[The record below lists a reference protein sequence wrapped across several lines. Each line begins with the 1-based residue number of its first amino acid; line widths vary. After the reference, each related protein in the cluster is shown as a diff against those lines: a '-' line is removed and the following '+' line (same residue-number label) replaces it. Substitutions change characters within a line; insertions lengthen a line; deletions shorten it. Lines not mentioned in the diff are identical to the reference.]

1 MVNDDQ
7 ETVYSRMEYS
17 FTEYGWTLAQQK
29 VFKEFVE
36 ERFAN
41 YSNPVNTILGYLSAL
56 NHVVESNKK
65 PFSEITFKDLRSILQ
80 KWQEENSPATVHGW
94 RGKLRAFLRWESGNK
109 HDPRAEKI
117 RAGSYVSPI
126 TLSDLL
132 TEDEIVA
139 LREVAKDNPRD
150 LAMIDFHLLW
160 GPRPAESAKLKIG
173 DVQVSDRYIVVNI
186 PQTKTIFRP
195 VPIPLAKVSVIKDP
209 VFLDSA
215 LNAYTSLMHYLNIH
229 PGYPDNPEYPLWYNT
244 NDGCKNPLSK
254 DGVTAVFRRL
264 GKNAGLEKSVTT
276 YVLRRTAFNRFKGA
290 DREKLNA
297 GFGWK
302 PGSRMPTTVYNK
314 LRPQDVLETLIEEE
328 DEQPRNIEVCPQCQK
343 ENPNDLTFCAWCG
356 TPLVEL
362 PATATLEQFHA
373 DKEAQEELERLK
385 RENKELGDRMNE
397 IEEKLIQ
404 SKQFERDFPDFAIE
418 DPKLLKEMKKFL
430 EMIELFEKRPELYNE
445 MKALVK
451 RT

>member
-1 MVNDDQ
+1 RV
-7 ETVYSRMEYS
+7 EYCFS
-17 FTEYGWTLAQQK
+17 QYGWTPEQQK
-29 VFKEFVE
+29 LFREFIE

-41 YSNPVNTILGYLSAL
+41 YTKPGNTILGYLAAL
-56 NHVVESNKK
+56 NHVVERIKK
-65 PFSEITFKDLRSILQ
+65 PFSEITFDDLRPILQ
-80 KWQEENSPATVHGW
+80 EWQENSPATVHGW

-117 RAGSYVSPI
+117 RAGNYVSPI
-126 TLSDLL
+126 
-132 TEDEIVA
+132 
-139 LREVAKDNPRD
+139 PRD
-150 LAMIDFHLLW
+150 LAMLDFHLLW

-173 DVQVSDRYIVVNI
+173 DVKVTDRYIVVNI

-195 VPIPLAKVSVIKDP
+195 VPIPLAKASVIKDT

-229 PGYPDNPEYPLWYNT
+229 PGYPNHPDYPLWYDTNT
-244 NDGCKNPLSK
+244 SHKKPLSK

-264 GKNAGLEKSVTT
+264 GKAAELQKSVTT
-276 YVLRRTAFNRFKGA
+276 YVLRRTAFNRFRGA

-328 DEQPRNIEVCPQCQK
+328 GGQPRNIEICSQCSK

-356 TPLVEL
+356 APLVEL
-362 PATATLEQFHA
+362 PASATLKQFHA
-373 DKEAQEELERLK
+373 DQEAQKELEILRKENDTLSERLDEIDK
-385 RENKELGDRMNE
+385 VLFAIRQLPGINE
-397 IEEKLIQ
+397 IIQ
-404 SKQFERDFPDFAIE
+404 NAAKT
-418 DPKLLKEMKKFL
+418 LKSDK
-430 EMIELFEKRPELYNE
+430 
-445 MKALVK
+445 
-451 RT
+451 

>member
-1 MVNDDQ
+1 MVNN
-7 ETVYSRMEYS
+7 EREIVNSRMEYS
-17 FTEYGWTLAQQK
+17 FKEYGWTPAQQK
-29 VFKEFVE
+29 VFREFAE

-41 YSNPVNTILGYLSAL
+41 YSNPVNTILGYLSGL
-56 NHVVESNKK
+56 NHVVELNKK
-65 PFSEITFKDLRSILQ
+65 PFSELTFNDLRPILQ
-80 KWQEENSPATVHGW
+80 RWQEENSPATVHGW

-132 TEDEIVA
+132 TEDEIGE
-139 LREVAKDNPRD
+139 LREAAKDNPRD
-150 LAMIDFHLLW
+150 LAMLDFHLLW
-160 GPRPAESAKLKIG
+160 GSRPAESAKLKIG
-173 DVQVSDRYIVVNI
+173 DVKVTDRYIVINI

-195 VPIPLAKVSVIKDP
+195 VPIPLAKASVIKDT

-229 PGYPDNPEYPLWYNT
+229 PGYPGEPECPLWYDT
-244 NDGCKNPLSK
+244 NNGHRKPLSK

-264 GKNAGLEKSVTT
+264 GKAAELQKSVTT
-276 YVLRRTAFNRFKGA
+276 YVLRRTAFNRFRGA

-328 DEQPRNIEVCPQCQK
+328 DEQPRNIEICPQCSK
-343 ENPNDLTFCAWCG
+343 ENPRDLTFCAWCG
-356 TPLVEL
+356 APLVEL
-362 PATATLEQFHA
+362 PASATLKQFHA
-373 DKEAQEELERLK
+373 DQEAQKELEEL
-385 RENKELGDRMNE
+385 REKMVR
-397 IEEKLIQ
+397 IENVLMSMAKLPGFHEMLEEAAEKG
-404 SKQFERDFPDFAIE
+404 
-418 DPKLLKEMKKFL
+418 
-430 EMIELFEKRPELYNE
+430 
-445 MKALVK
+445 
-451 RT
+451 

>member
-1 MVNDDQ
+1 MVNEDR

-17 FTEYGWTLAQQK
+17 FTEYGWTPSQQK

-41 YSNPVNTILGYLSAL
+41 YSNPINTILGYLSAL
-56 NHVVESNKK
+56 NHVVECNKK
-65 PFSEITFKDLRSILQ
+65 PFSEIAFNDLCPILQ
-80 KWQEENSPATVHGW
+80 KWQAENSSATVHGW

-117 RAGSYVSPI
+117 RAGDYVSPV
-126 TLSDLL
+126 TLNDLL
-132 TEDEIVA
+132 TENEIVA
-139 LREVAKDNPRD
+139 LREEAKDNPRD
-150 LAMIDFHLLW
+150 LAMLDFHLLW

-173 DVQVSDRYIVVNI
+173 DVKVTDRYIVVNVL
-186 PQTKTIFRP
+186 QTKTIFRP
-195 VPIPLAKVSVIKDP
+195 VPIPLAKASVIKDT

-229 PGYPDNPEYPLWYNT
+229 PGYPDNPECPLWYDSN
-244 NDGCKNPLSK
+244 NGFKKPLSK

-264 GKNAGLEKSVTT
+264 GKNAGLKKSITT
-276 YVLRRTAFNRFKGA
+276 YVLRRTAFNRFRGA

-328 DEQPRNIEVCPQCQK
+328 GEQPRDIFVCPQCQK
-343 ENPNDLTFCAWCG
+343 ENPKDLTFCAWCS
-356 TPLVEL
+356 TPLVDL

-373 DKEAQEELERLK
+373 DQKGQKELERLK
-385 RENKELGDRMNE
+385 EENEVLGNRLDE
-397 IEEKLIQ
+397 IEKVLSAMRQVPGID
-404 SKQFERDFPDFAIE
+404 KILDKAV
-418 DPKLLKEMKKFL
+418 
-430 EMIELFEKRPELYNE
+430 ELYEN
-445 MKALVK
+445 
-451 RT
+451 